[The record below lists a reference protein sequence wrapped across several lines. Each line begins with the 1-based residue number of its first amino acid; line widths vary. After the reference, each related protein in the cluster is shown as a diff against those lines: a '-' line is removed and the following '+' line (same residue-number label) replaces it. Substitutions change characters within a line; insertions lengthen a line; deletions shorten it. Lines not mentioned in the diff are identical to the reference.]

1 MTIPFTLLGGYLG
14 AGKTTLVN
22 HLLAHNAGEHLAL
35 LINDFGTINI
45 DAELIDSRTEVQINL
60 TNGCICCGL
69 AAGFDEAI
77 ETLARREPPPD
88 RIIVEA
94 SGVADV
100 VSLAQYG
107 HHPGLTLDGIIVIA
121 DADSVR
127 AKARDRYV
135 ADTVLR
141 QLRGADLIILN
152 KTDLV
157 TNERTDSII
166 DWLSNVAP
174 GVPVVPAVDCRVPT
188 PLLLGLERHPRP
200 TDEHDDHEAYATW
213 HLESHEPLSERAVE
227 AFVAALPDDVLRAK
241 GFFNLGG
248 RRQRFQ
254 RVGQRWTLEVDT
266 STGPTQIVAVGLEA
280 ELDPATLDRL
290 ASELTG
296 CD

>member
-14 AGKTTLVN
+14 AGKTTLLN
-22 HLLAHNAGEHLAL
+22 HLLANNTGERLAL
-35 LINDFGTINI
+35 LINDFGAINI
-45 DAELIDSRTEVQINL
+45 DAELIDSRTDDQINL

-77 ETLARREPPPD
+77 EALVSREPPPD
-88 RIIVEA
+88 RIVVEA

-121 DADSVR
+121 DAESVR

-141 QLRGADLIILN
+141 QLRGADLIVLN

-157 TNERTDSII
+157 SRERTDSII

-174 GVPVVPAVDCRVPT
+174 GVPVVATVDCRVPA
-188 PLLLGLERHPRP
+188 PLLLGLELHPRP
-200 TDEHDDHEAYATW
+200 TDERDDHEAYATW
-213 HLESHEPLSERAVE
+213 HLESQEPLSEKAVE
-227 AFVAALPDDVLRAK
+227 TFVAGLPEEVLRAK

-254 RVGQRWTLEVDT
+254 QVGQRWTLEMDA
-266 STGPTQIVAVGLEA
+266 STGPTQIVVIGLEA
-280 ELDPATLDRL
+280 ELDPAVLDRL
-290 ASELTG
+290 ARELTG